1 MVKRIILLFVVL
13 QCFFH
18 PVFGQTV
25 TSATDFLK
33 EFKALNQELP
43 RERIYLH
50 TDRDWYYSED
60 RIWFSAYVVSGSYN
74 MLNELSKVLYV
85 ELIDP
90 EGELVKREVIELT
103 NGRGYG
109 SIKFFEG
116 SEAGTYRLKA
126 YTLWS
131 MNFGD
136 SYIFRKD
143 LTVMNNEGVAYE
155 EGTNGVLDVQFLPE
169 SGRLVAGLTSR
180 VAFKAIDQNGFG
192 VDVQGVIKSDGGGEE
207 IPIESRHLGMGVVEL
222 TPTKDTNYYAE
233 INGQRY
239 DLPQVHSQ
247 GAVMKVDNTADQF
260 VIYTQAIGGDLGR
273 QPAIFAHVRGEIF
286 AASPIEFVDGLSM
299 LVIPKD
305 RFPSGVVHFTL
316 LSEQGIPMAERLSF
330 SKNPVDQVLVTLDL
344 PAQSPGSRA
353 KTEAIFRVKDAEGNQ
368 VVSTASVS
376 VFDDQILPYNA
387 FGTNIKSRLYL
398 ETELKGFIEQPGYYF
413 SSTEGV
419 DEDLD
424 VLMLTQGWRSYNM
437 KEVLNRDDI
446 ELVSLAEKG
455 LRVSGRITSGLFS
468 KGQKE
473 APLLYS
479 TGTEQKQVRVLTTD
493 EDGYFLISG
502 LDIKGSEQITIKGN
516 KEGGSSN
523 ISISLDKQFDYLPE
537 MQDSV
542 IQMQPSESALQ
553 VDEVGDT
560 EEEAQLLAE
569 RAEGANEDVE
579 QFAESQMQLELDEIT
594 VTSDRISGSENGRV
608 RDYTSRLGQDAT
620 GRSSHINLDEKDYLR
635 NLNMQHLIS
644 QLPGVSVMGSDI
656 RIRTG
661 TLSFS
666 ATPEPIIIVDGV
678 YTDFA
683 SVRNLNV
690 QEVESISVLRSAID
704 LAMFG
709 ANGSGGAIVVVLK
722 EGSTFSEV
730 KGLVKASVQGYQI
743 QTDFYAPKYGI
754 TVPRDLDKKDNR
766 ITLYWDPMVDI
777 STEGALSQFWTNDI
791 PSTYRVVIEG
801 VTETGVPFSA
811 TKVFSTVE

>member
-1 MVKRIILLFVVL
+1 MVKRKILLFVVL
-13 QCFFH
+13 LFIFH

-74 MLNELSKVLYV
+74 LFNEYSKVLYV
-85 ELIDP
+85 ELINPD
-90 EGELVKREVIELT
+90 GDLVKREAIELS
-103 NGRGYG
+103 NGRGSG
-109 SIKFFEG
+109 SIKFMDG
-116 SEAGTYRLKA
+116 NEAGTYRLKA
-126 YTLWS
+126 YTLWA

-143 LTVMNNEGVAYE
+143 LTVMNKEGLEYK
-155 EGTNGVLDVQFLPE
+155 EGAEQLLDVQFLPE
-169 SGRLVAGLTSR
+169 SGKLVAGLSSR
-180 VAFKAIDQNGFG
+180 MAFKAIDANGLG
-192 VDVQGVIKSDGGGEE
+192 VDVEGVLKSDGGGEE
-207 IPIESRHLGMGVVEL
+207 IPIESSHLGMGVVEL
-222 TPTKDTNYYAE
+222 TPESGANYYAE

-239 DLPQVHSQ
+239 DLPDVYEK
-247 GAVMKVDNTADQF
+247 GAVMKVDNTPNQF
-260 VIYTQAIGGDLGR
+260 VIYTQAIGGELGSR
-273 QPAIFAHVRGEIF
+273 PAIFAHVRGEIF

-330 SKNPVDQVLVTLDL
+330 NKNPVDQVTVTLDL
-344 PAQSPGSRA
+344 PDQSPGSRA

-387 FGTNIKSRLYL
+387 YGTDIKSRLYL

-413 SSTEGV
+413 SSAEGV

-424 VLMLTQGWRSYNM
+424 LLMLTQGWRSYNM
-437 KEVLNRDDI
+437 NEVLNREEI
-446 ELVSLAEKG
+446 ELLSLAEKG
-455 LRVSGRITSGLFS
+455 FRISGKVTSGLLS
-468 KGQKE
+468 KAQKN
-473 APLLYS
+473 APIFYS
-479 TGTEQKQVRVLTTD
+479 IGTEQKQVEVLTTD
-493 EDGYFLISG
+493 EEGEFIISG
-502 LDIKGSEQITIKGN
+502 LEVIGSEQITIKGN
-516 KEGGSSN
+516 REGGNSNIN
-523 ISISLDKQFDYLPE
+523 ISIDKQFNYLPKME
-537 MQDSV
+537 EFI
-542 IQMQPSESALQ
+542 IQKKLTEPEVQIEQEEGTENEAL
-553 VDEVGDT
+553 
-560 EEEAQLLAE
+560 LLAE

-594 VTSDRISGSENGRV
+594 VTSDRISGDKPGSSDNYAAELGRNG
-608 RDYTSRLGQDAT
+608 T
-620 GRSSHINLDEKDYLR
+620 GRSNYVNLDEQEFLKYQSMDQI
-635 NLNMQHLIS
+635 LN
-644 QLPGVSVMGSDI
+644 QLPGVNIIGNSI
-656 RIRTG
+656 KIRTG
-661 TLSFS
+661 TISFN
-666 ATPEPIIIVDGV
+666 APGDPIYIIDGV
-678 YTDFA
+678 YTDLTT
-683 SVRNLNV
+683 VRSLNV
-690 QEVESISVLRSAID
+690 QDVESISVLRSAVD

-709 ANGSGGAIVVVLK
+709 ANGAGGAIIIELR
-722 EGSTFSEV
+722 EGSIFSDV

-743 QTDFYAPKYGI
+743 PTDFYAPKYGV
-754 TVPRDLDKKDNR
+754 TVPRDLEKKDNR
-766 ITLYWDPMVDI
+766 ITLYWDPLLDI

-791 PSTYRVVIEG
+791 PSNYRVVIEG